1 MSEEWRKI
9 PGINPR
15 YEVSN
20 LGRVRALA
28 HGTMQRNRYGVY
40 NVTRKERVMVPRVSK
55 WGYMIISLRPD
66 VDNPA
71 RLQTFS
77 VHRLVAMAF
86 IPNPD
91 NLPHVNHKDECRT
104 NNNVDN
110 LEWCTAQ
117 YNMNYGSRIE
127 RCAGKSRKPVAK
139 YDLEGNLIA
148 TYKGVKEAA
157 KDSTVSWQMIS
168 ACLTRPNIKTAGGY
182 QWRYIEKRNT

>member
-20 LGRVRALA
+20 LGRIRTLA
-28 HGTMQRNRYGVY
+28 HGTMQRNSYGVY
-40 NVTRKERVMVPRVSK
+40 NVPRKERVMVPRVSK

-117 YNMNYGSRIE
+117 YNMNYGRRIE

-139 YDLEGNLIA
+139 YDLEGNLVA
-148 TYKGVKEAA
+148 TYAGIKEAA

-182 QWRYIEKRNT
+182 VYKYIEKTS